1 MTALF
6 QNVKTLL
13 KSFLYKL
20 GVGKPEAGPSRPE
33 AVIQEEA
40 RKHGTTGLLEVP
52 TLMLCE
58 NDKVVVIVDHDFMD
72 FPSWVEWDV
81 KESKLSVVQMG
92 GDSAELALSMVNP
105 HAGTLMKARRLM
117 LVTGK
122 FERRNGHYVSF
133 IVRE

>member
-1 MTALF
+1 MTVF
-6 QNVKTLL
+6 CQNVKALL

-20 GVGKPEAGPSRPE
+20 GVREQETGPSLPE
-33 AVIQEEA
+33 PVIQEET
-40 RKHGTTGLLEVP
+40 RKHGTAGLLEVP

-81 KESKLSVVQMG
+81 KESKLYVVQMG
-92 GDSAELALSMVNP
+92 GDYAELALNLAGH
-105 HAGTLMKARRLM
+105 HAATLMRTQRLM
-117 LVTGK
+117 LVTGR

-133 IVRE
+133 IVRD

>member
-1 MTALF
+1 MTALC

-20 GVGKPEAGPSRPE
+20 GVRKPETGLSPPDP
-33 AVIQEEA
+33 VIQEET

-58 NDKVVVIVDHDFMD
+58 NEKVVVIVDHDFMD

-92 GDSAELALSMVNP
+92 GDYAELALNMAGH
-105 HAGTLMKARRLM
+105 HAATVMRTQRLM
-117 LVTGK
+117 LVTGR
-122 FERRNGHYVSF
+122 FDRRNGHYVSF
-133 IVRE
+133 IVRD